1 MKYNSILIVL
11 SVVALI
17 ISCKPNYNSL
27 KKDSTTNLSKQRIDD
42 LIERFNDSDAKDVM
56 VIAHR
61 SDWRNFPENSL
72 EAMESAISMNVDML
86 EMDVAKTKDN
96 HLIIMHDKTL
106 DRTTTGKG
114 LVADNTLESI
124 KKLYLKNGAN
134 IATKYRVPT
143 LEEALILSKGKILV
157 NLDKSYD
164 YFDEAFQ
171 VAKRTGTTKQ
181 IIIKGFNKTVDQVV
195 VDFGSKLDSI
205 IFMPVI
211 NLDTEPKAS
220 QILDDFQSKLKVKAV
235 EIVFS
240 TDTSKVLKRFST
252 IKSKGSRVWVNSLW
266 GTLNAGHEDDAAI
279 KNTDSIYGW
288 YLKNGVNMIQTDR
301 PQLLIEYLKK
311 KHLHK

>member
-1 MKYNSILIVL
+1 MKYNTILIVL

-17 ISCKPNYNSL
+17 ISCKPNYNSVNS
-27 KKDSTTNLSKQRIDD
+27 KPTTQTKQRMDNLLD
-42 LIERFNDSDAKDVM
+42 RFNDSNGKDVL

-72 EAMESAISMNVDML
+72 EAMESAVSMGVDML

-114 LVADNTLESI
+114 FVADYTLESI
-124 KKLYLKNGAN
+124 KKLFLKNGAN
-134 IATKYRVPT
+134 IATKYKVPT

-171 VAKRTGTTKQ
+171 VAKKTGTTKQ

-195 VDFGSKLDSI
+195 LDFGSKLDSI

-301 PQLLIEYLKK
+301 PQLLIEYLKNK
-311 KHLHK
+311 DLHK

>member
-1 MKYNSILIVL
+1 
-11 SVVALI
+11 
-17 ISCKPNYNSL
+17 
-27 KKDSTTNLSKQRIDD
+27 
-42 LIERFNDSDAKDVM
+42 
-56 VIAHR
+56 
-61 SDWRNFPENSL
+61 
-72 EAMESAISMNVDML
+72 
-86 EMDVAKTKDN
+86 MDVAKTKDN

-114 LVADNTLESI
+114 LVADKTLDGI
-124 KKLYLKNGAN
+124 RKLYLINGAN
-134 IATKYRVPT
+134 IATKYRIPT

-157 NLDKSYD
+157 NLDKSYE

-171 VAKRTGTTKQ
+171 LAKKTGTTKQ

-195 VDFGSKLDSI
+195 LDFGSKLDSI
-205 IFMPVI
+205 IFIPVV

-220 QILDDFQSKLKVKAV
+220 QIIDDFQSKLKVKAV

-266 GTLNAGHEDDAAI
+266 GTLNAGHQDDAAI

-311 KHLHK
+311 KHLHKQKKAIKFVDTLK

>member
-1 MKYNSILIVL
+1 MKPTLKIVFAISLSALIV
-11 SVVALI
+11 
-17 ISCKPNYNSL
+17 SCKPNYNCVNSE
-27 KKDSTTNLSKQRIDD
+27 STMQNKQRIDY
-42 LIERFNDSDAKDVM
+42 LIERFNDSEANDVM

-72 EAMESAISMNVDML
+72 EAMESAFSMGVDML

-96 HLIIMHDKTL
+96 HLIIIHDKTL

-114 LVADNTLESI
+114 LVSDHTLESI
-124 KKLYLKNGAN
+124 QSLYLKNDAN

-157 NLDKSYD
+157 NLDKSYE

-171 VAKRTGTTKQ
+171 IAKKTGTTNQ

-195 VDFGSKLDSI
+195 LDFGSKLDSI

-211 NLDTEPKAS
+211 NLDTEPKSS
-220 QILDDFQSKLKVKAV
+220 QIIDDFQKKLKVKAV

-240 TDTSKVLKRFST
+240 TDTSLVLKRFSH

-266 GTLNAGHEDDAAI
+266 SSLNAGHEDDAAI

-288 YLKNGVNMIQTDR
+288 YLKKGVNMIQTDR
-301 PQLLIEYLKK
+301 PQLLIQYLKSK
-311 KHLHK
+311 DLHK

>member
-1 MKYNSILIVL
+1 MKYNFITVAFSIGLL
-11 SVVALI
+11 L
-17 ISCKPNYNSL
+17 ISCGSNYN
-27 KKDSTTNLSKQRIDD
+27 KIKSTETAPIKQRLDN
-42 LIERFNDSDAKDVM
+42 LINRFNNANGKDIM

-72 EAMESAISMNVDML
+72 EAMESAINMGVDML

-114 LVADNTLESI
+114 LVANHTLESI

-143 LEEALILSKGKILV
+143 LEEALQLSKGKVLV
-157 NLDKSYD
+157 NLDKSYE

-171 VAKRTGTTKQ
+171 LAKKTGTTNQ

-195 VDFGSKLDSI
+195 SDFGSKLDSI
-205 IFMPVI
+205 IFMPVV
-211 NLDTEPKAS
+211 NLDTEPKA
-220 QILDDFQSKLKVKAV
+220 IKVIDDFQDKLNVKAI

-240 TDTSKVLKRFST
+240 TDTSKVLKKFSQ
-252 IKSKGSRVWVNSLW
+252 IKNKGSRVWINSLW
-266 GTLNAGHEDDAAI
+266 SSLNAGREDDAAI

-288 YLKNGVNMIQTDR
+288 YVKNGVNMIQTDR
-301 PQLLIEYLKK
+301 PQLLIEYLKSK
-311 KHLHK
+311 GLHH